1 MARNDLMDLDIF
13 TLIISIISL
22 ITIILLLWLNY
33 NQTKELKNIRSENK
47 SLKDMLQDDFVNKI
61 LKNKDKRVKTG
72 KGIESNILKSVLFEK
87 GLENAGNIAEM
98 KRKKLE
104 KEES

>member
-1 MARNDLMDLDIF
+1 MDLDIF
-13 TLIISIISL
+13 TLIISSLSL
-22 ITIILLLWLNY
+22 IAITFLLWLTY
-33 NQTKELKNIRSENK
+33 NLFKKLKSVRSEVT
-47 SLKDMLQDDFVNKI
+47 SLKDMLQDDFVNNI
-61 LKNKDKRVKTG
+61 LKNKDKRIKTG

-104 KEES
+104 KENK